1 MEQQLD
7 LQINMQK
14 EVGFQYK
21 QPKFVPKLS

>member
-7 LQINMQK
+7 LQINMQT